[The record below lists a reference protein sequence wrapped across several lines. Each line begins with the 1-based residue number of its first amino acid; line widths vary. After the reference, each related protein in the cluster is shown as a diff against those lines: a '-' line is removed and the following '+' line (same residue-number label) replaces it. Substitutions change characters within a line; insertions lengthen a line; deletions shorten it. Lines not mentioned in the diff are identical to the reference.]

1 MATQTRPFMIT
12 GAALAGAA
20 AIVAASPAI
29 APNIA
34 LPSPTALSAAKVEL
48 TTFSD
53 IFTIPSSQW
62 IASYFQGY
70 GGLIGGTTDPVTG
83 DYTPNPYAPNCYNN
97 CYASSL
103 PGMLYLA
110 TDALINGNG
119 QGWDDAANW
128 PTSGV
133 NYYFEGSQTQG
144 LTPLA
149 HYLAATATG
158 NNPVIQTLL
167 DLYFAQPSS
176 FAQIFTAAV
185 TTTAALVSKVPLVGP
200 YIAGSMY
207 AYLGYNGYTPG
218 LSGVLNYVIDLV
230 TGNVAPP
237 AASSSAAATALA
249 AAVAAPAAALQ
260 STVNRALNP
269 AKAAAPAVS
278 VAAPSAAE
286 VAAGKPATAVGDVK
300 VDKSE
305 AAESA
310 AESTGSEAGASTE
323 TKSVETEAAETKPS
337 ETEATETKPEIK
349 PVTKAV
355 DTTTADT
362 TPAATKPADDSSGGA
377 AGATKSA
384 ESPAKTRKHPV
395 RDAVQKA
402 TKQIQ
407 SALGGAKAGAAAS
420 TTK

>member
-29 APNIA
+29 APNFA
-34 LPSPTALSAAKVEL
+34 LAPTALSAAKFQL

-53 IFTIPSSQW
+53 VFTIPSATW
-62 IASYFQGY
+62 ISSYFQGY
-70 GGLIGGTTDPVTG
+70 GGLIGPTGTYPDQVP
-83 DYTPNPYAPNCYNN
+83 DKYAPGCYNN
-97 CYASSL
+97 CYAYNL
-103 PGMLYLA
+103 PGMAYLA

-128 PTSGV
+128 STSAI
-133 NYYFEGSQTQG
+133 NYYFEGNEYYGVSPALQ
-144 LTPLA
+144 
-149 HYLAATATG
+149 YLADNAVGG
-158 NNPVIQTLL
+158 NQVVQTLI
-167 DLYFAQPSS
+167 DLFFAKPSS
-176 FAQIFTAAV
+176 FAQIFTAAMSA
-185 TTTAALVSKVPLVGP
+185 TAALVSQVPLVGP
-200 YIAGSMY
+200 YVAGGMY

-230 TGNVAPP
+230 TGNITPP
-237 AASSSAAATALA
+237 AASTSAAATALA

-286 VAAGKPATAVGDVK
+286 VATVKPVTTVSDAVATGKADASVK
-300 VDKSE
+300 TDKSE
-305 AAESA
+305 ST
-310 AESTGSEAGASTE
+310 ESTGSDATSASTE
-323 TKSVETEAAETKPS
+323 TEPA
-337 ETEATETKPEIK
+337 ETEATEIKPEVKTADTKP
-349 PVTKAV
+349 A
-355 DTTTADT
+355 DTTPADT
-362 TPAATKPADDSSGGA
+362 TPAATKPADTASSVAEA
-377 AGATKSA
+377 AKASTPAATKPA
-384 ESPAKTRKHPV
+384 ESSAKTRKHPV

-407 SALGGAKAGAAAS
+407 SALGGAKAGAA
-420 TTK
+420 K